1 MKMVSKLENPI
12 NCSRHEK
19 VVTIGYGNTLRGDD
33 GAGQKVAEIV
43 NNWNLPQ
50 VRAIAAHQLTPECA
64 ALIAE
69 AELAIF
75 VDVYPV
81 AARAKVSDEITE
93 ESDIR
98 VIHVYPSTYRHCST
112 NEGFGHTTDPHSL
125 MCLAQV
131 VYGHAPPAWWIL
143 IPALNFE
150 FGEQL
155 SQIATSGV
163 EKALQQIEQIVR
175 EYNKA
180 YTNEIPQPP

>member
-1 MKMVSKLENPI
+1 MTMASKLENLTAR
-12 NCSRHEK
+12 SHHEQ
-19 VVTIGYGNTLRGDD
+19 VIIGYGNTLRSDD

-43 NNWNLPQ
+43 NNWNLSQ

-69 AELAIF
+69 AELVIF

-81 AARAKVSDEITE
+81 VERSQIAEAITE
-93 ESDIR
+93 ESDIQ
-98 VIHVYPSTYRHCST
+98 VIHVHPSAYRHCAT

-125 MCLAQV
+125 MCLAEA

-155 SQIATSGV
+155 SPIATSGV
-163 EKALQQIEQIVR
+163 EKALQHIEKIMR
-175 EYNKA
+175 EH
-180 YTNEIPQPP
+180 E